1 MRAYWKNNYGV
12 SMEIRNIGEIK
23 ETLEDRLEFTA
34 KVGSGKQL
42 ELYIDGKPIMYGDVL
57 SESCRHIDSKVNL
70 AADSSTSPVYPVY
83 EDTDSFR
90 EVL

>member
-12 SMEIRNIGEIK
+12 SMEIRNIGEVK

-42 ELYIDGKPIMYGDVL
+42 ELLIDGKAIMYGDVL
-57 SESCRHIDSKVNL
+57 SESCRHIDSKVEL
-70 AADSSTSPVYPVY
+70 AADINTYPVCPY
-83 EDTDSFR
+83 EDTK
-90 EVL
+90 E

>member
-42 ELYIDGKPIMYGDVL
+42 ELYIDGKSIMHGDVL
-57 SESCRHIDSKVNL
+57 SESCRHIDSKVEL
-70 AADSSTSPVYPVY
+70 AADINTYPVYPY